1 MTFSAVL
8 TVITDALIAMTLV
21 YCIVLERR
29 IRAFRKQEQA
39 FRALMGDVAEST
51 RVAQGAVISLRRL
64 LDDLGS
70 RTLPRAKQEP
80 ESLGASQPST
90 IAKDPVL
97 AAMGD
102 AVGPA
107 PSAHRGYDNP
117 VSALASRV
125 VALRNQRALR

>member
-8 TVITDALIAMTLV
+8 TVITDVLIAMTLV

-29 IRAFRKQEQA
+29 IRAFRKQEQT
-39 FRALMGDVAEST
+39 FRTLMGDVAEST
-51 RVAQGAVISLRRL
+51 RVAQGAVVSLRRL

-70 RTLPRAKQEP
+70 RSLPRGNPDQVPLAP
-80 ESLGASQPST
+80 SQPSA
-90 IAKDPVL
+90 AKDPVL

-102 AVGPA
+102 AAG
-107 PSAHRGYDNP
+107 SAQTQQARYDNP

>member
-39 FRALMGDVAEST
+39 FRTLMGDVAEST
-51 RVAQGAVISLRRL
+51 HVAQGAVISLRRL

-70 RTLPRAKQEP
+70 RTLPQTNQEP
-80 ESLGASQPST
+80 QSLRGSQST
-90 IAKDPVL
+90 TAKDPVL
-97 AAMGD
+97 AAMGNT
-102 AVGPA
+102 ASPA
-107 PSAHRGYDNP
+107 PSAYPGHDNP

>member
-8 TVITDALIAMTLV
+8 TVITDVLIAMTLV

-39 FRALMGDVAEST
+39 FRTLMGDVAEST
-51 RVAQGAVISLRRL
+51 RVAQGAVVSLRRL

-70 RTLPRAKQEP
+70 RTLPRASHEQVP
-80 ESLGASQPST
+80 LGTSQPSAT
-90 IAKDPVL
+90 KDPVL

-102 AVGPA
+102 AAG
-107 PSAHRGYDNP
+107 SAQTQYARFDNP

-125 VALRNQRALR
+125 VALRNQRVLR